1 MPQKYFCTSQAS
13 INSTLDIAGK
23 IPSVLLALEYGLLC
37 RLLPF
42 HSESCSEAGSGGS
55 ERLEL
60 TVKKMALPFCP
71 AKFHINPV
79 WVEIGMFCC
88 KEGISG

>member
-1 MPQKYFCTSQAS
+1 MSQAS
-13 INSTLDIAGK
+13 IYSTLDIAGK

-42 HSESCSEAGSGGS
+42 HPESCSEAGSGGS
-55 ERLEL
+55 ERPEL
-60 TVKKMALPFCP
+60 TVTKMALPFFP
-71 AKFHINPV
+71 AKYHINPV

-88 KEGISG
+88 KEDISG